1 MEAIIVIFMKYVS
14 FANLA
19 TFVARISPM
28 LTLASCVLFLAMRMA
43 NESAQFPLDTGP
55 LRCSSAP
62 VLLRLP
68 AVPSGCGLSP
78 PRCSTV
84 DSWPH
89 DVYWC
94 QHGVFYFE
102 KQPDVVCYF
111 GALLP
116 VCAMLNSA
124 ELLRRAPASPPA
136 ESHCQ
141 MCVQVCGRVALDR
154 ALTGWWGFRG
164 GATFKSC

>member
-1 MEAIIVIFMKYVS
+1 MKYVS

-78 PRCSTV
+78 PRRSTV

-102 KQPDVVCYF
+102 KQADVVCYF

-124 ELLRRAPASPPA
+124 ELLRRVPLPDVRSSLWARGF
-136 ESHCQ
+136 
-141 MCVQVCGRVALDR
+141 GRSTDGLR
-154 ALTGWWGFRG
+154 GEFRG